1 MSASRRPLPLRLLA
15 RLRWRASRLSPV
27 LRGMLW
33 AGLAGLQFIFLNAVM
48 RELTRQ
54 LGPFETL
61 FLRYAAGIVVLT
73 PLMLRAGLAYWRP
86 LSIPGQF
93 LRGAL
98 HTGGLT
104 LWFLAVV
111 HVSLADTTA
120 ISFSGPLLIMLG
132 ASLFLGEP
140 MRWARWVAAL
150 AGFCGVLLV
159 MAPRVTGEGGGY
171 MLVMLA
177 STSVFAGS
185 YLLTKALTR
194 HERPEVIVVWQTFT
208 VACFGLPL
216 ALLWP
221 WIWPSAGQWA
231 LVLLCGVMGSSGNYC
246 MTRAFKT
253 ADISA
258 TQPVKFLELLWAS
271 LLGWAL
277 FGELPTAWTLAG
289 GVVIAASTV
298 WLARREAREA
308 REVSQAR
315 RSDALAQRAT
325 PD

>member
-1 MSASRRPLPLRLLA
+1 
-15 RLRWRASRLSPV
+15 
-27 LRGMLW
+27 MLW
-33 AGLAGLQFIFLNAVM
+33 AGLAGLQFVFLNAVM
-48 RELTRQ
+48 RDLSREI
-54 LGPFETL
+54 GPFETL
-61 FLRYAAGIVVLT
+61 FLRYTAGIVVVT
-73 PLMLRAGLAYWRP
+73 PLILRAGWAYWRP
-86 LSIPGQF
+86 LSISGQF

-98 HTGGLT
+98 HTSGLI

-132 ASLFLGEP
+132 ASVFLGEP

-150 AGFCGVLLV
+150 AGFCGVLLI

-171 MLVMLA
+171 MLLMLA
-177 STSVFAGS
+177 STFVFAGS

-216 ALLWP
+216 ALLGP

-231 LVLLCGVMGSSGNYC
+231 LLLLCGAMGSSGHYC

-277 FGELPTAWTLAG
+277 FGDLPTAWTLAG

-308 REVSQAR
+308 SQAR
-315 RSDALAQRAT
+315 RSDALAHRAT